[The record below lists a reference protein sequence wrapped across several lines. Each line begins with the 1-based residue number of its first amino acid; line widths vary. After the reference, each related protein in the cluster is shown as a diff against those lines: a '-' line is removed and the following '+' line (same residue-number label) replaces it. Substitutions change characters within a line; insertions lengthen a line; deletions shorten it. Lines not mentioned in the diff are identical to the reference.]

1 MPKCHACTKIQLFP
15 LVTFPMIA
23 KEIIQNPSDDKK
35 PIPDSRAV
43 KLIMIHAA
51 LTGGFGVTQH
61 LKQNINSPIFFS
73 C

>member
-1 MPKCHACTKIQLFP
+1 MHAQKFSSFP
-15 LVTFPMIA
+15 LVTLPMIA

-43 KLIMIHAA
+43 KLIMIHAE